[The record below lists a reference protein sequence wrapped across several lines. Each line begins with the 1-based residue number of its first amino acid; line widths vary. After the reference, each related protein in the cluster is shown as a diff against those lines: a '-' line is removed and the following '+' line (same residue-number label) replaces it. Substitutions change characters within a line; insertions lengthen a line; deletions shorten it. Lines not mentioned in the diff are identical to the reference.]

1 MHERMRITAALPYI
15 LICALSFR
23 FVSPLLQKGFYQSH
37 DGFTHIFHLI
47 EINTCLRHGII
58 YPRWF
63 FDMYWGYGG
72 SVLTFYPPF
81 IYYSVLPFYWL
92 TQSYFAGFKIAI
104 TTGVIVSGF
113 LMYSFARIYW
123 EKAGSLL
130 AAVAY
135 IYAPYHIIDIYVR
148 GAYLE
153 SLNYIFLPALL
164 IIVHKVVT
172 TGKRHFV
179 ALFSLVLGISF
190 ISHIMSFLFIFIL
203 LPYALLHTGRSRWRQ
218 AMLLAVGFVLA
229 ICMTTFYWLPLGL
242 QKSFTHT
249 MEIAR
254 NHFDFHDNFANLP
267 RLISPAWPWGDTVP
281 GPGNMSLQ
289 IGMAHIIFFFLSL
302 LAIPWLTVKQRRV
315 TILFQGLGLLC
326 IFMTLPQATFLWEKL
341 PFLFLLQ
348 FPWRLLLFVNF
359 FLSFAAGAALRTFSG
374 RGNTTMNWMAV
385 FGIIFM
391 LVIYGSY
398 CRAIYPDLIFPSES
412 DCNRATI
419 YKKAL
424 GWHEPQY
431 VPKWV
436 KQTPMGP
443 PEAKVVLEREGKINE
458 VRIAPYKLSFNYLV
472 PTETR
477 CMVNIF
483 YYPGWECRIDGRR
496 HPIQPKELTG
506 EIVIILPAGKHRAD
520 LQFTN
525 PPSVMIAQIIS
536 LVSLFITIRFVIPLK
551 RKNGA
556 Q

>member
-1 MHERMRITAALPYI
+1 MHKRIMRIAAALPYI

-23 FVSPLLQKGFYQSH
+23 FVLPLLQAGFYQSH

-47 EINTCLRHGII
+47 EINMCLRHGII

-81 IYYSVLPFYWL
+81 IYYSVLPFYWM

-104 TTGVIVSGF
+104 VAGVIISAL

-123 EKAGSLL
+123 GKAGSLL
-130 AAVAY
+130 AAIAY

-164 IIVHKVVT
+164 ILVHKVVT

-179 ALFSLVLGISF
+179 ALFALILGISF

-203 LPYALLHTGRSRWRQ
+203 VPYALLHTGRSRWRQ
-218 AMLLAVGFVLA
+218 AMPLAAGFVMA

-254 NHFDFHDNFANLP
+254 DHFDFHDNFVNLP
-267 RLISPAWPWGDTVP
+267 RLISLSWPWGDTVP
-281 GPGNMSLQ
+281 GPSDMSLQ
-289 IGMAHIIFFFLSL
+289 IGMVHIIFFLLSL
-302 LAIPWLTVKQRRV
+302 LAIPRLTVKQRRI
-315 TILFQGLGLLC
+315 TMLFQGLSLFC
-326 IFMTLPQATFLWEKL
+326 IFMTLSQATFLWEKL
-341 PFLFLLQ
+341 PFIFLLQ

-359 FLSFAAGAALRTFSG
+359 FLSFAAGAALHIFSS
-374 RGNTTMNWMAV
+374 RGNKTMNWAAV
-385 FGIIFM
+385 FGIILM
-391 LVIYGSY
+391 LAIYGPY
-398 CRAIYPDLIFPSES
+398 CKAIYPDLIFPSES

-436 KQTPMGP
+436 EQPPAGP
-443 PEAKVVLEREGKINE
+443 PKEKVVLEGEGKIEE
-458 VRIAPYKLSFNYLV
+458 VKISPYKLSFRYSI
-472 PTETR
+472 PAETR

-483 YYPGWECRIDGRR
+483 YYPGWECHIEGQP
-496 HPIQPKELTG
+496 HPMHPKEFTG
-506 EIVIILPAGKHRAD
+506 EMLILLPPGKHRAE
-520 LQFTN
+520 LQFSN
-525 PPSVMIAQIIS
+525 PLSVTIAQIIS
-536 LVSLFITIRFVIPLK
+536 LVSLFIIIRLAIPFK
-551 RKNGA
+551 RKYLK
-556 Q
+556 